1 MNRPTLSLLAALATL
16 SCAAGSAQAQQVQN
30 PGDIIVLRTV
40 TPRIAYRPVPVEQD
54 PVAVRATTFPANTFD
69 PMMANVVSDL
79 DLTNARGSVGV
90 VTGTVGNTNATVAAV
105 TQVLT
110 SDLAGPV
117 GRGNAGVMVPT
128 AGLGGLGNTIST
140 TITGAIS
147 PLVTALGAIK

>member
-1 MNRPTLSLLAALATL
+1 MNRSTLSLLAALATL

-69 PMMANVVSDL
+69 PMMATVVSDL

-110 SDLAGPV
+110 SGLAGPI